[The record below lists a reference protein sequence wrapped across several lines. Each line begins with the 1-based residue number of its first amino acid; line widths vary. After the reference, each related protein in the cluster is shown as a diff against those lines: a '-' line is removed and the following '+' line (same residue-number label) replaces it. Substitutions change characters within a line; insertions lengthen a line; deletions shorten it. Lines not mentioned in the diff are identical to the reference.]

1 MNTSKKRVLTEQV
14 RRLRARFAQSVDT
27 LLEDVIPAE
36 LLKRWVLEEAVQWRE
51 RLYGPLR
58 TLMLF
63 IEQVMSADH
72 GCQEAVARGICARVR
87 EGQTAGSANTG
98 PYCKARARLPIG
110 LVERLGR
117 AVGQRGVAGQ
127 PGVWRWRGREVKLV
141 DGTTVSMPD
150 TKANQARFP
159 QNREQ
164 RAGLGFPLARLVAI
178 VSLSCGVVLEWAV
191 GPCEGKKT
199 GETALLWELAKQLQV
214 GDVVVADCCYAGYF
228 MIAWLM
234 KLGVDVVVR
243 QHQCRA
249 TDFRRGQRLGAR
261 DHVVSWTRPKR
272 PEWMDEVTYAMMPQ
286 TLTLREARVGGWTL
300 VTTLIDPHE
309 VHKQELFALYR
320 QRWQVELDLRSIKA
334 VMQMDIL
341 RCKTPE
347 MVCKEIAVHLLA
359 YNLVRAVMAQA
370 AYRGNVLPPQL
381 SFKGALDLLNAF
393 AETLHQG
400 PRGQRASCQAHLLA
414 SMARLKLPDRPG
426 RVEPRAVKR
435 RPKPHRLLTKPRHT
449 WRARLIRQQEKRRVE
464 LLR

>member
-1 MNTSKKRVLTEQV
+1 
-14 RRLRARFAQSVDT
+14 
-27 LLEDVIPAE
+27 
-36 LLKRWVLEEAVQWRE
+36 
-51 RLYGPLR
+51 
-58 TLMLF
+58 
-63 IEQVMSADH
+63 
-72 GCQEAVARGICARVR
+72 
-87 EGQTAGSANTG
+87 
-98 PYCKARARLPIG
+98 
-110 LVERLGR
+110 
-117 AVGQRGVAGQ
+117 
-127 PGVWRWRGREVKLV
+127 
-141 DGTTVSMPD
+141 
-150 TKANQARFP
+150 
-159 QNREQ
+159 
-164 RAGLGFPLARLVAI
+164 
-178 VSLSCGVVLEWAV
+178 
-191 GPCEGKKT
+191 
-199 GETALLWELAKQLQV
+199 
-214 GDVVVADCCYAGYF
+214 

-234 KLGVDVVVR
+234 KLGVDGVVR

-261 DHVVSWTRPKR
+261 DHGVSWTRPKC

-286 TLTLREARVGGWTL
+286 TLTRREARVGGWTW

-347 MVCKEIAVHLLA
+347 RVCQEIAVHLLA
-359 YNLVRAVMAQA
+359 YNRVRAVMAQA
-370 AYRGNVLPPQL
+370 TYRANVLPPQL

-400 PRGQRASCQAHLLA
+400 PRGQRASCQTHLLA

-435 RPKPHRLLTKPRHT
+435 RPKPHQLLTKPRPT
-449 WRARLIRQQEKRRVE
+449 WRARLVRQQEKRRVE